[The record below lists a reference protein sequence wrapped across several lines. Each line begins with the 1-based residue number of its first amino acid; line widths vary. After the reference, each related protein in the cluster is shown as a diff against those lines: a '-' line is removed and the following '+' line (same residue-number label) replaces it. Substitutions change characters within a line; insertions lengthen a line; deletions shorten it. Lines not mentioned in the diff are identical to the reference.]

1 MSLFSSLIAR
11 CDRCPKPEIELSTP
25 GYEDEIMKVNPAWG
39 ATRQL
44 CIAFACYSFYVH
56 SEIHKNIRH
65 RTLNTRKRC
74 LFGREQIKHNED
86 LQSRNCQRTHLT
98 NYYYWVGGS
107 ILVL

>member
-1 MSLFSSLIAR
+1 MSLFSSLIPR

-44 CIAFACYSFYVH
+44 CIAFACYLFYVH

-65 RTLNTRKRC
+65 RALNTRKGYLEENKLNATKTCSRVTV
-74 LFGREQIKHNED
+74 NE
-86 LQSRNCQRTHLT
+86 L
-98 NYYYWVGGS
+98 
-107 ILVL
+107 I